1 MYGWFWR
8 YARGHRHLQTHSLQQ
23 CTSVSRRHTTLG
35 GLHSALV
42 LLHVGLYHISPFYC
56 VVGRSVIYIR
66 GVSGRR
72 VATDCR
78 NVMVGSLGEVRWLA
92 TVYYNVNNR
101 AMVATVAFVIELPPL
116 LVVSLYH
123 QSSCKRDNR
132 RWKATKYRSDE
143 ET

>member
-1 MYGWFWR
+1 M
-8 YARGHRHLQTHSLQQ
+8 
-23 CTSVSRRHTTLG
+23 
-35 GLHSALV
+35 
-42 LLHVGLYHISPFYC
+42 
-56 VVGRSVIYIR
+56 
-66 GVSGRR
+66 
-72 VATDCR
+72 ATDCR

-101 AMVATVAFVIELPPL
+101 AMVATVAFVIELAPL

-123 QSSCKRDNR
+123 QSSCTRDNR